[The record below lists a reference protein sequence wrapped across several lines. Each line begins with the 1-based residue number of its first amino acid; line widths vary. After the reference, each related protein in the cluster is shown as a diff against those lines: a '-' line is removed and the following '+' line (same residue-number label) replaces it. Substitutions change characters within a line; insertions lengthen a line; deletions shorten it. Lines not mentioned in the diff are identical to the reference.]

1 LREAQEAAFRG
12 SVGRE
17 AVRDA
22 TRDERDAA
30 RTLGRLAHELLA
42 EEGRPATRDVTDRI
56 ASLLRAAAIDPD
68 TAEHLAAGRLAEEVE
83 ASGFGAVA
91 GIAPPPRSTR
101 RKAAPSKDD
110 EARRREEEQRRKRI
124 EAEVKKLRRATE
136 QADAKL
142 EKAEAAAEQARA
154 QAEEARQ
161 ALDAAEAQL
170 DA

>member
-1 LREAQEAAFRG
+1 MRG
-12 SVGRE
+12 
-17 AVRDA
+17 A
-22 TRDERDAA
+22 TRTRCRRSST

-56 ASLLRAAAIDPD
+56 ASLLRAAAIDPG
-68 TAEHLAAGRLAEEVE
+68 TADHLAAGRLAEEVE

-91 GIAPPPRSTR
+91 GIAPPPRTTR
-101 RKAAPSKDD
+101 RKAAPPKDD
-110 EARRREEEQRRKRI
+110 QARRREEEQRRKRL
-124 EAEVKKLRRATE
+124 EAGVKKLRRVVE

-161 ALDAAEAQL
+161 ALDAAEAEL
-170 DA
+170 GA